1 MKNENKRGET
11 ARNEQD
17 QTRNTQQ
24 TGRTPV
30 KQDLPGRNEKES
42 YDREAPEERESATG
56 RKDLKT
62 TDRDANRQP
71 VKQDRTAKDN
81 LREEDVDR
89 DERLKETD
97 PATAPSKTRETPKG
111 NSPKM

>member
-1 MKNENKRGET
+1 MKNDNKRGET
-11 ARNEQD
+11 ARNEQN
-17 QTRNTQQ
+17 QTRSTQ

-42 YDREAPEERESATG
+42 YDREAPEEGEGSA
-56 RKDLKT
+56 RKGGKT
-62 TDRDANRQP
+62 SDTENTRQP
-71 VKQDRTAKDN
+71 VKQDKRASGGQRQD
-81 LREEDVDR
+81 EDR
-89 DERLKETD
+89 DQRLKETD